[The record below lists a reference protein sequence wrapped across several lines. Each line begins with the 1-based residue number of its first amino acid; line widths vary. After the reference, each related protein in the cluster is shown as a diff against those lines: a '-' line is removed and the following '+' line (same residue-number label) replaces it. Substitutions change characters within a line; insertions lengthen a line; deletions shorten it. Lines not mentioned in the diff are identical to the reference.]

1 MTVTSTNAIRN
12 FADRVRGVSGNN
24 KEITLS
30 AIEARNLNHEIQQLL
45 ARLVE
50 LQDATETGKI
60 QIEIG
65 ASKF

>member
-12 FADRVRGVSGNN
+12 FADRIRGLSGNN

-30 AIEARNLNHEIQQLL
+30 AIEAKNLNHEIQQLL

-50 LQDATETGKI
+50 LQDLAEVGRI
-60 QIEIG
+60 QVEV
-65 ASKF
+65 STNKF

>member
-12 FADRVRGVSGNN
+12 FADRIRGLAGNN
-24 KEITLS
+24 KELTLS
-30 AIEARNLNHEIQQLL
+30 ASEARLLNHEIQQLL

-50 LQDATETGKI
+50 LQDQTETGKI

-65 ASKF
+65 ANKF